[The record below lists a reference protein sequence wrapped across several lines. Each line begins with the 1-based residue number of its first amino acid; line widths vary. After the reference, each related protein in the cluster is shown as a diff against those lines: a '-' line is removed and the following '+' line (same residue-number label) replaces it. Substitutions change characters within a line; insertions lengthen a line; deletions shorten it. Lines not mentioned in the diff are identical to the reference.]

1 MPISITALQSRKSIS
16 QDDEAHDQ
24 ANNIENGID
33 AAENFFSIFLLFHP
47 GSSSSSG
54 SSATENMKLQ
64 QQHHCPLTIFTIF
77 YSFHPMRQDYLSEVV
92 NTQVV
97 LNVSEIC
104 F

>member
-1 MPISITALQSRKSIS
+1 MPISITALQSKKSIS

-54 SSATENMKLQ
+54 SSATENMKRVRVTLESSSELRVRFFSLERSS
-64 QQHHCPLTIFTIF
+64 PLLDIGQGT
-77 YSFHPMRQDYLSEVV
+77 
-92 NTQVV
+92 
-97 LNVSEIC
+97 
-104 F
+104 